1 MSTPNQ
7 RARRCALIRA
17 HGVHSHQVTTHDHK
31 AIMVEKFNKRGMIDV
46 KDHPAYQALKDETLV
61 CSACEVAQ
69 GATYIDEMS
78 GASISCEYD
87 YCKNH
92 AMSMGMLAVAVMN
105 VHR

>member
-69 GATYIDEMS
+69 AATHIDS
-78 GASISCEYD
+78 EYD
-87 YCKNH
+87 YCKDH
-92 AMSMGMLAVAVMN
+92 GMRMGILAAAVMN
-105 VHR
+105 VHREGGML